1 MNKQNIYVTG
11 AEQGSGKS
19 IIMLAMMDMLSGYAG
34 KIGFFRPII
43 HTSENKD
50 ELIQLVINKYQIDLS
65 YDSMYGKVC
74 YFLYFHYLPP

>member
-43 HTSENKD
+43 NDSENKD
-50 ELIQLVINKYQIDLS
+50 ELIQLIIGIIS
-65 YDSMYGKVC
+65 I
-74 YFLYFHYLPP
+74 FLMSLCMAVNWKKRSI

>member
-34 KIGFFRPII
+34 KIGF
-43 HTSENKD
+43 
-50 ELIQLVINKYQIDLS
+50 LDLLS
-65 YDSMYGKVC
+65 TIVKVRMS
-74 YFLYFHYLPP
+74 